1 MYANGRTWSEL
12 CEAAGLAVAPAG
24 PEEASLRRACGR
36 LLHVDD
42 AARIAA
48 YRAFLARE
56 NAPQAGDMTER
67 DRRFLR
73 MLVGSLVDK
82 VPRAALAKQA
92 SPDDGCGLLWAGRA
106 GGVSRA
112 LGGARVGRRRAR
124 RHIPG

>member
-1 MYANGRTWSEL
+1 M
-12 CEAAGLAVAPAG
+12 AVAPPG

-48 YRAFLARE
+48 YRAFLAGE
-56 NAPQAGDMTER
+56 NAPQAGDRTER
-67 DRRFLR
+67 ERRLLR

-92 SPDDGCGLLWAGRA
+92 GLDEGCQLLWAHPAVRA
-106 GGVSRA
+106 ELLELLEV
-112 LGGARVGRRRAR
+112 LGGRISHVPQPLGERHARYA
-124 RHIPG
+124 